1 MEQSEVA
8 RYFFQ
13 LGTLPLMVAGFLH
26 ALGSVGDVVQP
37 RLFIPVNDEVR
48 RLMSQTGLRLIRRT
62 SMWLAWL
69 GFNISHGLGAFGFGL
84 LCLLISVH
92 DFETVKT
99 LKPFLPFTIFR
110 SLSYFLLAIRFWFY
124 APAIATG
131 FSTACFALSYLM
143 V

>member
-1 MEQSEVA
+1 MEHSESA

-13 LGTLPLMVAGFLH
+13 LGTLPFIMAGLLH
-26 ALGSVGDVVQP
+26 ALGSVGDVISP
-37 RLFIPVNDEVR
+37 RFFTPVNDEVR
-48 RLMSQTGLRLIRRT
+48 QSMSQTGMRFTQRT

-69 GFNISHGLGAFGFGL
+69 GFNISHGLGAFAFGL
-84 LCLLISVH
+84 ICLLISIH
-92 DFETVKT
+92 DFALVTT
-99 LKPFLPFTIFR
+99 LKPLLPFTILM

-131 FSTACFALSYLM
+131 LGAVCFILAYLM